1 MTSVYL
7 QPEVSEMGVDQ
18 ILVPAEV
25 WSQFDVVGSMFASVG
40 DTGLYGRLC
49 PATPEDGLPA
59 DSCRV
64 PLWMYER
71 IDKDSWLSL
80 TAAQLDT
87 VTHLVLRA
95 RCEADVLAMDDPVLV
110 LSTELSAW
118 AVLSTGQEL
127 RLPCGVFDVIEL
139 HTRLGPSAAG
149 CILDTDVTLEFVPAL
164 DAARPP
170 TPIPHISPPFSFSSP
185 TTPTSTTSQKSTEF
199 AFQTVPKKKRNSG
212 GFIPFSGTGYTL
224 GGR

>member
-7 QPEVSEMGVDQ
+7 QPEVSEAGTDQ

-25 WSQFDVVGSMFASVG
+25 WAQFDVVGSMFAAVG

-49 PATPEDGLPA
+49 PATPEDRLPA

-64 PLWMYER
+64 PQWMYER
-71 IDKDSWLSL
+71 IEEGSWLSL

-95 RCEADVLAMDDPVLV
+95 RHEADVLAMDDPVLV
-110 LSTELSAW
+110 LSVQLSAW
-118 AVLSTGQEL
+118 AVLSTGQEV

-139 HTRLGPSAAG
+139 HTRLGPAAAG

-170 TPIPHISPPFSFSSP
+170 TPIPQISPPFSSP
-185 TTPTSTTSQKSTEF
+185 STPTSTTSQKSTEF
-199 AFQTVPKKKRNSG
+199 AFQTVPKKKKFANSG
-212 GFIPFSGTGYTL
+212 GFIPFSGMGYTL
-224 GGR
+224 GK